1 VFIGGEKMIIDITK
15 LKQCILNELEVN
27 EDIIIEKEMLEKAKI
42 IDLKDANINGYITK
56 DNDSDY
62 YLDLSLRGT
71 LVLPCSITLKPVDY
85 DFATEIAGS
94 YNEMMSEIEE
104 NSKINENSLDILP
117 IIWQNIL
124 MEIPIKVT
132 GPEATDLKLSGDGW
146 KLVTEES
153 EHTTKNAFDKLK
165 DLL

>member
-1 VFIGGEKMIIDITK
+1 MIIDITK

-27 EDIIIEKEMLEKAKI
+27 EDVVIEKEMLEKAKI
-42 IDLKDANINGYITK
+42 IDLKDANVNGYITK
-56 DNDSDY
+56 DNNNDY
-62 YLDLSLRGT
+62 YIDFSLRGT
-71 LVLPCSITLKPVDY
+71 LVLPCSVTLKPVDY

-94 YNEMMSEIEE
+94 YNEMMSEIGEI
-104 NSKINENSLDILP
+104 SKINENSLDILP

>member
-1 VFIGGEKMIIDITK
+1 MIIDITK

-42 IDLKDANINGYITK
+42 IDLKDANVNGYITK
-56 DNDSDY
+56 DNGNDY
-62 YLDLSLRGT
+62 YVDLSLRGT

-94 YNEMMSEIEE
+94 YNEMMSEIGE

>member
-1 VFIGGEKMIIDITK
+1 MFIGGEKMIIDITK

-94 YNEMMSEIEE
+94 YNEMMSEIGE

-153 EHTTKNAFDKLK
+153 IGETSSAFDKLK

>member
-1 VFIGGEKMIIDITK
+1 MLIDITK
-15 LKQCILNELEVN
+15 LKQCIVDELEVY
-27 EDIIIEKEMLEKAKI
+27 EEIQLEKEKLESAKI
-42 IDLKDANINGYITK
+42 LDLKNTVLTGYIIK
-56 DNDSDY
+56 DNANEY
-62 YLDLSLRGT
+62 YLDLALKGT

-85 DFATEIAGS
+85 DFTTEISGN
-94 YNEMMSEIEE
+94 YNELMSEIGE
-104 NSKINENSLDILP
+104 NSRFSENSLDIFP
-117 IIWQNIL
+117 IIWENIL

>member
-1 VFIGGEKMIIDITK
+1 LLIGGEIMFIDIIK
-15 LKQCILNELEVN
+15 LKQCILDELEVY
-27 EDIIIEKEMLEKAKI
+27 EEITLEKEKLEYAKI
-42 IDLKDANINGYITK
+42 IDLKNTILTGYIIK
-56 DNDSDY
+56 DDSNEY
-62 YLDLSLRGT
+62 YLDLKLKGT

-85 DFATEIAGS
+85 DFATEISGN
-94 YNEMMSEIEE
+94 YNEMMSEIGE

>member
-1 VFIGGEKMIIDITK
+1 MIIDITK

-42 IDLKDANINGYITK
+42 IDLKDTSVNGYITK

-94 YNEMMSEIEE
+94 YNEMMSEIGE
-104 NSKINENSLDILP
+104 N
-117 IIWQNIL
+117 
-124 MEIPIKVT
+124 
-132 GPEATDLKLSGDGW
+132 
-146 KLVTEES
+146 
-153 EHTTKNAFDKLK
+153 
-165 DLL
+165 

>member
-1 VFIGGEKMIIDITK
+1 MIIDITK

-27 EDIIIEKEMLEKAKI
+27 EDIIIKKEMLEKAKI
-42 IDLKDANINGYITK
+42 IDLKDANVNGYITK

-94 YNEMMSEIEE
+94 YNEMMSEIGE

>member
-1 VFIGGEKMIIDITK
+1 MFIDIIK
-15 LKQCILNELEVN
+15 LKQCILDELEVN
-27 EDIIIEKEMLEKAKI
+27 EEITLEKEKLESAKI
-42 IDLKDANINGYITK
+42 IDLKNTILTGYIIK
-56 DNDSDY
+56 DDSNEY
-62 YLDLSLRGT
+62 YLDLKLKGT

-85 DFATEIAGS
+85 DFATEISGN
-94 YNEMMSEIEE
+94 YNEMMSEIGE

>member
-1 VFIGGEKMIIDITK
+1 MIIDITK

-94 YNEMMSEIEE
+94 YNEMMSEIGE

-153 EHTTKNAFDKLK
+153 EHTTKNAFEKLK